1 MELIGTLSV
10 MPDQDLRQSNMSPSP
25 KKYVTAVCLSGIFGL
40 LGIHHFYLGRWIH
53 GFVDFSMTI
62 GSVILIA
69 AGLDLL
75 GIILL
80 CIDVIHTF
88 VVSILLLVGA
98 YKDGNGDVVTYP
110 GQNLK

>member
-1 MELIGTLSV
+1 MVSRH
-10 MPDQDLRQSNMSPSP
+10 DLRQNIMKASP

-62 GSVILIA
+62 GSIILIA

>member
-1 MELIGTLSV
+1 MKA
-10 MPDQDLRQSNMSPSP
+10 SP

-62 GSVILIA
+62 GSIILIA